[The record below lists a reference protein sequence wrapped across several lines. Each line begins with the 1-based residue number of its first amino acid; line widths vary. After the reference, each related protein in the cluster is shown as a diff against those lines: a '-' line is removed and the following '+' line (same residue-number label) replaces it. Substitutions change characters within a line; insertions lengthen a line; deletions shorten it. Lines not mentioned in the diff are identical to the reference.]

1 MQACTLDGTTYDISN
16 IVPYVIKH
24 KKHPVTGEALALKDI
39 VKLNFAKSAEGEYIC
54 PMLKKA
60 FTDHTH
66 IVAIRTSG
74 NVYCW
79 EVSTTVGIAGMLG
92 VIDVAQKHLL
102 AQVTSS
108 DLCNPFEGTLM
119 MLHCAECTIITA
131 CALEGCTMACNYLA
145 ETSLDAHNVTVPCDM
160 PYSFR
165 LITMALG
172 RLQDILSYLTHQ
184 R

>member
-1 MQACTLDGTTYDISN
+1 LQACTLDGTTYDISN

-79 EVSTTVGIAGMLG
+79 EVSTTAGIAGMLG

-102 AQVTSS
+102 VQATSS
-108 DLCNPFEGTLM
+108 DLCNPFERALL
-119 MLHCAECTIITA
+119 MLH
-131 CALEGCTMACNYLA
+131 
-145 ETSLDAHNVTVPCDM
+145 
-160 PYSFR
+160 
-165 LITMALG
+165 
-172 RLQDILSYLTHQ
+172 
-184 R
+184 